1 MIGPPAPCRTCP
13 TLLRPPRRSFG
24 LRAVP
29 GVPAADEGAGPVLG
43 NNLQRPPHRA
53 LPVARPARVGY
64 GNFDIGFAHFSRR
77 SQLYAT
83 ARASCDVPYL
93 VPQLFS
99 ATNWCLQSDLMT
111 DSPSGLPPVMTHPCM
126 HPSGCDNLIT
136 SECPSILGTGPPAN
150 EPCWVRGHPVCT
162 SHAPLTWPLIR
173 RSLRSDHHLAHRC
186 LARAGNQ
193 SRIMNIGRCYC
204 PDSV

>member
-1 MIGPPAPCRTCP
+1 MKALDRYWETTSKDPRTGLFQWHDQLESGTATSTSGLPISHAVLSSMLPHARRVMCHTWCP
-13 TLLRPPRRSFG
+13 S
-24 LRAVP
+24 
-29 GVPAADEGAGPVLG
+29 
-43 NNLQRPPHRA
+43 
-53 LPVARPARVGY
+53 
-64 GNFDIGFAHFSRR
+64 
-77 SQLYAT
+77 
-83 ARASCDVPYL
+83 
-93 VPQLFS
+93 FS